1 MPQGW
6 SSQSGD
12 ELDDIG
18 AWMAR
23 RNARLALRPEADSVA
38 RNLWNQSIQNGD
50 DLYAG
55 NPSDLTAIGLA
66 ALGGAGS
73 HPNIAGNDDGQ
84 SGDDGASDPSPGTG
98 AGLARNGAAASGARA
113 HDGGPY
119 PSNPVSKGSRQE
131 APIFGNQ
138 GPGLDRVPPSGA
150 NDPWVSELDVVGE
163 PTPLTP
169 HRGFLDRLNH
179 SLPARVAGGVVGY
192 VPGLFA
198 GVARGGWHAL
208 EGVDHGLNFAGS
220 LFFPEGRAKAWDET
234 KTATHNALQY
244 GRSVAANPSRLA
256 DDAISAGTTAA
267 HSLVPFTTMADTGT
281 GEIGH
286 EFGIGMN
293 GGETLLNVAGLFAAP
308 EVVGGVNAARTFAAT
323 REANIAKF
331 MGQGLDEQT
340 ARYLSKSYKGDGDHA
355 LFQKS
360 QKSILG
366 FKAPWLKKAPIP
378 QWFMDGPLNV
388 SRPRGLSQGDF
399 YEYHY
404 GVDPNYYGGSLRRS
418 LNGGKGWSGNR
429 LGIERYSG
437 PRRIWAR
444 IPPIWK
450 DYYSGVA
457 SGEGLSML
465 PEDTSETP

>member
-1 MPQGW
+1 MSQGW
-6 SSQSGD
+6 ASQSND
-12 ELDDIG
+12 EPDDIG
-18 AWMAR
+18 SWQVWR
-23 RNARLALRPEADSVA
+23 DGQLALKSEAEAVA
-38 RNLWNQSIQNGD
+38 RDLWNQATQNGD

-55 NPSDLTAIGLA
+55 NPSDLTALGLA

-73 HPNIAGNDDGQ
+73 YPKTAANNDDQG
-84 SGDDGASDPSPGTG
+84 GDHGGFDPSPASV
-98 AGLARNGAAASGARA
+98 AGLLQEGAMASAGRA
-113 HDGGPY
+113 DNGGPY
-119 PSNPVSKGSRQE
+119 RSSTASKRTWQGPSLL
-131 APIFGNQ
+131 GNQ
-138 GPGLDRVPPSGA
+138 GPEPDRYMQSGA
-150 NDPWVSELDVVGE
+150 YDPWVSELDVVGQRTH
-163 PTPLTP
+163 PTLHP
-169 HRGFLDRLNH
+169 GFLNRLNH
-179 SLPARVAGGVVGY
+179 SLPARVAGGLVGY

-198 GVARGGWHAL
+198 GAARGGWHAL
-208 EGVDHGLNFAGS
+208 EGVGHGLNFTGS
-220 LFFPEGRAKAWDET
+220 LFFPEGRAKAWDEA
-234 KTATHNALQY
+234 KTTTQNALQY
-244 GRSVAANPSRLA
+244 GRSVIANPSRLA
-256 DDAISAGTTAA
+256 DDAISAGRTAV
-267 HSLVPFTTMADTGT
+267 HSLVPFTTMADTAT
-281 GEIGH
+281 GELGH

-293 GGETLLNVAGLFAAP
+293 GGETLANVAGFFAAP

-340 ARYLSKSYKGDGDHA
+340 ARYLSRPYKGDGDHA
-355 LFQKS
+355 LIQKS
-360 QKSILG
+360 QKSVLG
-366 FKAPWLKKAPIP
+366 FKTPWLRKAPIP

-437 PRRIWAR
+437 PKQIWAR

-457 SGEGLSML
+457 SGEASSML
-465 PEDTSETP
+465 PEDTSGTP